1 MDMIGMFDRIPGK
14 GNKVSLTGRYVR
26 PVQARIAY
34 VSF

>member
-26 PVQARIAY
+26 PV
-34 VSF
+34 